1 MLLSKCSPTILAHMR
16 FWFGNYRI
24 MAMKVIL
31 SSSLKDN
38 AIVYYTKLGNVSD
51 NKQLVGIV
59 KLPSYDDFH
68 GCGHCVHES
77 GQHAVAESEVVLQ
90 GAVVFEIEMG
100 FVVGWLE
107 ADHDQV
113 DQVDLDPDYFL
124 APLGPS

>member
-1 MLLSKCSPTILAHMR
+1 M
-16 FWFGNYRI
+16 
-24 MAMKVIL
+24 
-31 SSSLKDN
+31 
-38 AIVYYTKLGNVSD
+38 
-51 NKQLVGIV
+51 
-59 KLPSYDDFH
+59 
-68 GCGHCVHES
+68 
-77 GQHAVAESEVVLQ
+77 AESEVVLQ